1 MTNTNLNYA
10 RKSPGNFAYSGYKG
24 PNNKTV
30 TMSSSI
36 PVPIPVRDE
45 YNEFN
50 TLFPG
55 VAGFSKF
62 DENDM
67 YKFKPLTKWVG
78 GKKQTEQW
86 AMKLVRMGDGGVS
99 KSSPFLVKMGG
110 RKGKQTKRKHSVRN
124 DNMRKKRGTMKYR
137 R

>member
-1 MTNTNLNYA
+1 
-10 RKSPGNFAYSGYKG
+10 
-24 PNNKTV
+24 
-30 TMSSSI
+30 MSSSI

-86 AMKLVRMGDGGVS
+86 AMKLIRTGQGGIS
-99 KSSPFLVKMGG
+99 KSSPFLVTAGG
-110 RKGKQTKRKHSVRN
+110 RKRRHTKRRQAKRKSTL
-124 DNMRKKRGTMKYR
+124 RKKRSTR
-137 R
+137 RR

>member
-1 MTNTNLNYA
+1 MTNTNLNYSG
-10 RKSPGNFAYSGYKG
+10 KSPGNFSGTYRG
-24 PNNKTV
+24 VNKNTSV
-30 TMSSSI
+30 TSSL

-55 VAGFSKF
+55 SSAFSKF

-86 AMKLVRMGDGGVS
+86 AMKLIRTGQGGMS
-99 KSSPFLVKMGG
+99 KSSPFLVTAGG
-110 RKGKQTKRKHSVRN
+110 RKRRHTKRRQAKRKSTL
-124 DNMRKKRGTMKYR
+124 RKKRSTR
-137 R
+137 RR

>member
-10 RKSPGNFAYSGYKG
+10 GKSPANYSGTYRG
-24 PNNKTV
+24 ANKNTSV
-30 TMSSSI
+30 TSSL

-55 VAGFSKF
+55 SSAFSKF

-86 AMKLVRMGDGGVS
+86 AMKLIRTGQGGMS
-99 KSSPFLVKMGG
+99 KSSPFLVTAGG
-110 RKGKQTKRKHSVRN
+110 RKRAHTKRRHAL
-124 DNMRKKRGTMKYR
+124 RKKRGTR
-137 R
+137 RR